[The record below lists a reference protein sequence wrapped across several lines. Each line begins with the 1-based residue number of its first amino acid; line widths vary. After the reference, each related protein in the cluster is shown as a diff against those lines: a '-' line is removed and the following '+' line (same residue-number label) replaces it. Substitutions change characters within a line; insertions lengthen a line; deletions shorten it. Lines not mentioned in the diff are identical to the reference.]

1 MSRIMLVIGGCR
13 SGKSGFALEAAEKI
27 AENDRFFMATSL
39 LLDDEMKERVRMHQ
53 EERGPDWITIETPI
67 QLPAAIRKYCET
79 GRILLVDCITMWLN
93 NLLFEEKVSPR
104 IDAYIEDLKASLEK
118 ASCPIILVTNEVGTG
133 IVPENRLAR
142 EYRDRAGSVNQALA
156 ELADQVVMV
165 VAGIPVWIKGEKKDL
180 IS

>member
-1 MSRIMLVIGGCR
+1 MSRIILVIGGCR

-39 LLDDEMKERVRMHQ
+39 LLDDEMKERVRKHQ
-53 EERGPDWITIETPI
+53 EERGPDWTTIETPI
-67 QLPAAIRKYCET
+67 QLPAEIIKYSET
-79 GRILLVDCITMWLN
+79 GQVLLVDCITMWLN
-93 NLLFEEKVSPR
+93 NLLFDEEVSPR
-104 IDAYIEDLKASLEK
+104 IDAYIKDLKASLKK
-118 ASCPIILVTNEVGTG
+118 ASCPIVLVTNEVGAG

-142 EYRDRAGSVNQALA
+142 EYRDRVGSVNQELA